1 MNDDIERLNIF
12 AENFKQEIISNSEGA
27 GEESD
32 LFREDTF
39 TSLVVDYLV
48 ENGELD
54 DGCVC
59 FHSARG
65 IKVNGYNLNEN
76 EGRLD
81 LFISIFTQDTPPST
95 VLRSEVEKAF
105 RRLFNFYQK
114 STRNYHREIEEASD
128 VFDLAQMI
136 ANAQNELS
144 QIRLFL
150 FTDGLTTV
158 AIKPAE
164 YKEGINISYNIW
176 DLRRIYR
183 CVSSGQRQETI
194 EVDILDRYGLTIPC
208 LFVPNKEAD
217 YTACLAMIPG
227 ELLYKLYNEFGS
239 RLLERNVR
247 SFLQARGKINKGI
260 RQTLLKEPYRFLAY
274 NNGISATAE
283 NIKLINLPDGGT
295 AISWIRGLQIVNG
308 GQTTA
313 SIYQAVRKDKADI
326 SQVYVQTKLT
336 IIVDSQKIDEMVPLI
351 SRYANSQNKVNEAD
365 FSSND
370 PFHIKIEELSRSIWA
385 PAVDG
390 TQRQT
395 RWFYERA
402 RGQYLDAK
410 GRESTPAKQK
420 AFSATHPMSQK
431 FDKTDLAKYENTW
444 DQFPYIVSMG
454 AQKNFCSFIDR
465 FSKKKSFEVDESYFK
480 DLVAKTILFR
490 HTEKIVQAH
499 NFGGYRANIVTYT
512 LSYLFHHTNQRINL
526 ELIWKGQCLPGILR
540 EAISKVSVDVHSFI
554 TKPPGGQNVTEWCKK
569 EDCWS
574 RVKNLDLQHPD
585 LSDILIE
592 KVDKNI
598 WRSTANDD
606 LESIEDQG
614 NIQTIIKVPADIWF
628 QISHWAKETQSLMP
642 WQRSLCF
649 SLGKLASNNE
659 RPSLKQARQGLMI
672 LEEAKRLGFKFVDFH
687 NSPQNRE

>member
-1 MNDDIERLNIF
+1 MNDDIEGLHQF
-12 AENFKQEIISNSEGA
+12 AEDFRQEVINQSEGA
-27 GEESD
+27 DEESD

-54 DGCVC
+54 DGHVC

-65 IKVNGYNLNEN
+65 IKVNGYNLDQD

-81 LFISIFTQDTPPST
+81 LFISIFTQNTPPST
-95 VLRSEVEKAF
+95 VLKSEVEKAF

-114 STRNYHREIEEASD
+114 STKNYHRDIEEASD
-128 VFDLAQMI
+128 IFDLAQMI
-136 ANAQNELS
+136 TNARNDLS
-144 QIRLFL
+144 QVRLFL

-158 AIKPAE
+158 AVKPAE

-208 LFVPNKEAD
+208 LSIPNKDAD
-217 YTACLAMIPG
+217 YSACLAMIPG
-227 ELLYKLYNEFGS
+227 ELLYKLYSEFGS

-247 SFLQARGKINKGI
+247 SFLQARGKVNKGI
-260 RQTLLKEPYRFLAY
+260 RQTLLKEPHRFLAY

-336 IIVDSQKIDEMVPLI
+336 IVDSQKADEMVPLI
-351 SRYANSQNKVNEAD
+351 SRYANSQNKVSEAD

-370 PFHIKIEELSRSIWA
+370 PFHVRVEELSRSIWA

-410 GRESTPAKQK
+410 GRESTPARQK
-420 AFSATHPMSQK
+420 AFSATHPTSQK
-431 FDKTDLAKYENTW
+431 FTKTDLAKYENTW
-444 DQFPYIVSMG
+444 DQLPHIVSMG
-454 AQKNFCSFIDR
+454 AQKNFCNFMDR
-465 FSKKKSFEVDESYFK
+465 FSKRKNFEVDEFYFK
-480 DLVAKTILFR
+480 NLIAKAILFR
-490 HTEKIVQAH
+490 QTEKIVQSH
-499 NFGGYRANIVTYT
+499 KFGGYRANIVTYT
-512 LSYLFHHTNQRINL
+512 LSYLFHHTAQCLDL
-526 ELIWKGQCLPGILR
+526 ELIWKGQCLPEVLR
-540 EAISKVSVDVHSFI
+540 AAISKVSVDVHDFI
-554 TKPPGGQNVTEWCKK
+554 TKTPGGQNVTEWCKK
-569 EDCWS
+569 EACWS
-574 RVKNLDLQHPD
+574 RLKNLELEYPD
-585 LSDILIE
+585 LSDILIGEVE
-592 KVDKNI
+592 KNP
-598 WRSTANDD
+598 WRSVQSDSSV
-606 LESIEDQG
+606 SIEDQE
-614 NIQTIIKVPADIWF
+614 NIQTIVEVPADTWF
-628 QISHWAKETQSLMP
+628 QISHWAKETRNLMP
-642 WQRSLCF
+642 WQRSLAF
-649 SLGKLASNNE
+649 SLGKLASNDRN
-659 RPSLKQARQGLMI
+659 PSVKQARQGLII
-672 LEEAKRLGFKFVDFH
+672 LEEAKRLGFKV
-687 NSPQNRE
+687 SAL

>member
-1 MNDDIERLNIF
+1 MNNDIEALHQF
-12 AENFKQEIISNSEGA
+12 AEDFRQEVINHSEGA
-27 GEESD
+27 DEESD

-39 TSLVVDYLV
+39 TRLVVDYLV

-54 DGCVC
+54 DGHVC

-65 IKVNGYNLNEN
+65 IKVNGYNLDQD

-81 LFISIFTQDTPPST
+81 LFISIFTQNTPPST
-95 VLRSEVEKAF
+95 VLKSEVEKAF

-114 STRNYHREIEEASD
+114 STKNYHGDIEEASD

-136 ANAQNELS
+136 SNAQNELS

-158 AIKPAE
+158 AVKPAE
-164 YKEGINISYNIW
+164 YKEGINISYNLW

-208 LFVPNKEAD
+208 LSIPNEKAD
-217 YTACLAMIPG
+217 YNACLAMIPG
-227 ELLYKLYNEFGS
+227 ELLYKLYSEFGS

-247 SFLQARGKINKGI
+247 SFLQARGKVNKGI
-260 RQTLLKEPYRFLAY
+260 RQTLLKEPHRFLAY

-283 NIKLINLPDGGT
+283 NIKLINLPDGGN

-336 IIVDSQKIDEMVPLI
+336 IVDSQKADEMVPLI
-351 SRYANSQNKVNEAD
+351 SRYANSQNKVSEAD

-370 PFHIKIEELSRSIWA
+370 SFHVRVEELSRSIWA

-420 AFSATHPMSQK
+420 VFSATHPTSQK
-431 FDKTDLAKYENTW
+431 FTKTDLAKYENTW
-444 DQFPYIVSMG
+444 DQLPQIVSMG
-454 AQKNFCSFIDR
+454 AQKNFCNFMDQ
-465 FSKKKSFEVDESYFK
+465 FSKRKKTEVDESYFK
-480 DLVAKTILFR
+480 NLIAKAILFR
-490 HTEKIVQAH
+490 QTEKIVQAH
-499 NFGGYRANIVTYT
+499 KFGGYRANIVTYT
-512 LSYLFHHTNQRINL
+512 LSYIFHHTAQYLDL
-526 ELIWKGQCLPGILR
+526 ELIWKGQCLPKVLC
-540 EAISKVSVDVHSFI
+540 EAISEVSADVHNFI
-554 TKPPGGQNVTEWCKK
+554 TKPPGGQNITEWCKK
-569 EDCWS
+569 EACWS
-574 RVKNLDLQHPD
+574 KLRSLELHYTD
-585 LSDILIE
+585 LSDILIGKAE
-592 KVDKNI
+592 GNP
-598 WRSTANDD
+598 WRSIQSDN
-606 LESIEDQG
+606 SVNPEDQK
-614 NIQTIIKVPADIWF
+614 NVQNVMEVPADTWF
-628 QISHWAKETQSLMP
+628 QISHWSKETQNLMA
-642 WQRSLCF
+642 WQRSLAF
-649 SLGKLASNNE
+649 NLGKLASNA
-659 RPSLKQARQGLMI
+659 RKPSIKQAKQGLI
-672 LEEAKRLGFKFVDFH
+672 VLNEARRLGFKNTSVK
-687 NSPQNRE
+687 E

>member
-1 MNDDIERLNIF
+1 MNDDTERLNRF
-12 AENFKQEIISNSEGA
+12 AENFNQEVINQSEGTD
-27 GEESD
+27 EESD
-32 LFREDTF
+32 LFRENTF
-39 TSLVVDYLV
+39 TGLVIGYLV

-54 DGCVC
+54 DGHVC
-59 FHSARG
+59 FHTARG
-65 IKVNGYNLNEN
+65 IKVNGYNLNQD

-95 VLRSEVEKAF
+95 VLKSEVEKAF

-114 STRNYHREIEEASD
+114 STKNYHREIEEASD

-150 FTDGLTTV
+150 LTDGLTTV
-158 AIKPAE
+158 AVKPAE

-194 EVDILDRYGLTIPC
+194 EVDILNRYGLTIPC
-208 LFVPNKEAD
+208 LSIPNKEAD
-217 YTACLAMIPG
+217 YSAYLAMIPG
-227 ELLYKLYNEFGS
+227 ELLYKLYSEFGS

-260 RQTLLKEPYRFLAY
+260 RQTLLKEPHRFLAY

-283 NIKLINLPDGGT
+283 NMKLINLPDGGT
-295 AISWIRGLQIVNG
+295 AIRWIRGLQIVNG

-336 IIVDSQKIDEMVPLI
+336 IIVDSQKVDEMVPLI

-370 PFHIKIEELSRSIWA
+370 PFHIKVEELSRSIWA

-410 GRESTPAKQK
+410 GRESTLAKQK
-420 AFSATHPMSQK
+420 AFSATHPISQK

-465 FSKKKSFEVDESYFK
+465 FSKKKSFEIDEFYFK
-480 DLVAKTILFR
+480 NLVAKAILFR
-490 HTEKIVQAH
+490 HTERIVQAQK
-499 NFGGYRANIVTYT
+499 FGGYRANIVTYT
-512 LSYLFHHTNQRINL
+512 LSYH
-526 ELIWKGQCLPGILR
+526 
-540 EAISKVSVDVHSFI
+540 
-554 TKPPGGQNVTEWCKK
+554 
-569 EDCWS
+569 
-574 RVKNLDLQHPD
+574 
-585 LSDILIE
+585 
-592 KVDKNI
+592 
-598 WRSTANDD
+598 
-606 LESIEDQG
+606 
-614 NIQTIIKVPADIWF
+614 
-628 QISHWAKETQSLMP
+628 ETTGWP
-642 WQRSLCF
+642 ECY
-649 SLGKLASNNE
+649 
-659 RPSLKQARQGLMI
+659 
-672 LEEAKRLGFKFVDFH
+672 
-687 NSPQNRE
+687 